1 MTNSQRAAR
10 ARIREWRLDPVKF
23 VGDCFHAEPDPWQHD
38 VLTLMGRPGR
48 KRIAMKACAGPGKT
62 AVLAWAGWHR
72 LTCFAA
78 PNEHPKGAAISV
90 TGDNLRD
97 NLWSE
102 LARWQNE
109 SAFLLNAFQW
119 NAQRITAKDHPETW
133 FLAAKGWAKSA
144 DTETVGRTLSGQHA
158 RFPFY
163 LIDESGDIPP
173 NMIKSA
179 EQGLTSCEDG
189 LIITAGNTT
198 SQTGLL
204 YDVTTRGRSQ
214 RDADGNP
221 LWDVISITADPDD
234 PKRTPRVDIDWAR
247 QQIELYGR
255 ENPWVMA
262 YILGLFPPG
271 SIDALLSSD
280 DVEKAMNLH
289 PRPETYTWAQKRLG
303 TDVARFGD
311 DRTVT
316 FPRQGIAAFMPKIM
330 RHARD
335 SAVSVNI
342 ASSVMAKKME
352 WAEKDTVF
360 GEEEILSFFDD
371 TVGWAHGAVDVMR
384 AAGHQVYAIQFNGPA
399 NDPRYFNLRAEMWMK
414 MADWVKAGGSLPNIP
429 ELVSELCSPTYF
441 FHNGKFQIESKDQIK
456 KRLGR
461 SPDLA
466 DALALTFAIPDMPG
480 GMTRL
485 PGAGSRAAPKAYD
498 PYAII

>member
-1 MTNSQRAAR
+1 MTEEQRRAKAR
-10 ARIREWRLDPVKF
+10 VVEWRRDPVKF
-23 VGDCFHAEPDPWQHD
+23 VRECLHVEPDAWQLD
-38 VLTLMGRPGR
+38 VLTAAGVPGR
-48 KRIAMKACAGPGKT
+48 KRIVMKACAGPGKT
-62 AVLAWAGWHR
+62 AVLAWLGWHR
-72 LTCFAA
+72 LACFAEKH
-78 PNEHPKGAAISV
+78 EHPKGAAVSITSA
-90 TGDNLRD
+90 NLRD
-97 NLWSE
+97 NLWAE
-102 LARWQNE
+102 MARWQNT
-109 SAFLLNAFQW
+109 SPFLLHSFEWSAS
-119 NAQRITAKDHPETW
+119 RIAARDHKNTW
-133 FLAAKGWAKSA
+133 FLSAKGWAKSA
-144 DTETVGRTLSGQHA
+144 DMETIGRTLSGQHS

-173 NMIKSA
+173 NMVKSA

-198 SQTGLL
+198 SQKGLL
-204 YDVTTRGRSQ
+204 YDVSVTHRTEANGAKR
-214 RDADGNP
+214 
-221 LWDVISITADPDD
+221 WEVISITADPDS
-234 PKRTPRVDIDWAR
+234 PKRTPRVPIEWAR
-247 QQIELYGR
+247 EQIALYGR

-289 PRPETYTWAQKRLG
+289 PRPETYSWAQKRLG

-316 FPRQGIAAFMPKIM
+316 FPRQGIVAFTPKVM

-352 WAEKDTVF
+352 WAQKTEWG
-360 GEEEILSFFDD
+360 GEEEILAFFDD

-429 ELVSELCSPTYF
+429 ELIAELTSPTYY
-441 FHNGKFQIESKDQIK
+441 FHNGKFQIESKDQVK

-466 DALALTFAIPDMPG
+466 DALALTFSIPDMPG
-480 GMTRL
+480 GMTKL
-485 PGAGSRAAPKAYD
+485 PGMGQNKVPQNYD
-498 PYAII
+498 PYAVI